1 LRVES
6 KIIPLN
12 FVEELGAWRLFKG
25 VGPDGNPLCAVI
37 GDDPATKSYR
47 LISSPR
53 LQGGDRLLVLHSG
66 IGIATKQDSM
76 AIIAFPT
83 TKLVELRGPFAV
95 PLTAIDDSVVEMNLA
110 DYPNVAIALMLSNR
124 IDITIFGNTTTYS
137 LDNYLNLHT
146 KALECIGADADTPA
160 PSDSSNPFIAGA
172 GATPSTGTANP
183 FIGTPTRSSPAPAGN
198 NDNPFV
204 SGSPSSSRDLSY
216 YENRIPETEA
226 DLKAEADLVLSTF
239 FNIDQNTATNMSYA
253 RHPVPD
259 GKQSVV
265 SWEKDGIMSGLFVVA
280 QRNPISI
287 QTHMQE
293 LVATWNHNCQG
304 TFTSETE
311 TPSTTDRSGAIL
323 VKTRCRFSPTISHG
337 MFMLFMP
344 RARYGHW
351 LIFGFLA
358 KKD

>member
-1 LRVES
+1 
-6 KIIPLN
+6 
-12 FVEELGAWRLFKG
+12 
-25 VGPDGNPLCAVI
+25 
-37 GDDPATKSYR
+37 
-47 LISSPR
+47 
-53 LQGGDRLLVLHSG
+53 
-66 IGIATKQDSM
+66 
-76 AIIAFPT
+76 
-83 TKLVELRGPFAV
+83 
-95 PLTAIDDSVVEMNLA
+95 
-110 DYPNVAIALMLSNR
+110 
-124 IDITIFGNTTTYS
+124 
-137 LDNYLNLHT
+137 
-146 KALECIGADADTPA
+146 
-160 PSDSSNPFIAGA
+160 
-172 GATPSTGTANP
+172 
-183 FIGTPTRSSPAPAGN
+183 
-198 NDNPFV
+198 
-204 SGSPSSSRDLSY
+204 
-216 YENRIPETEA
+216 
-226 DLKAEADLVLSTF
+226 
-239 FNIDQNTATNMSYA
+239 MSYA

-265 SWEKDGIMSGLFVVA
+265 SWENDGIMSGLFVVA

-293 LVATWNHNCQG
+293 LVATWNHNCKG